1 MMRRTAIITHLIL
14 ALVLLPEAV
23 SAVDDMEMLQK
34 ELAALSARIERLQDI
49 SEVGKMPAYYS
60 YYVDKAQWRSV
71 ANLFAEDG
79 LLEIGGRGVFTGR
92 ERAFEYLRVGL
103 GPIGPRDGILIDHQN
118 FQPLVT
124 VHEDGKTAE
133 VRAIAFVMSSG
144 GWGHN
149 YYENDYIKED
159 GVWKIKHLHGP
170 FNMYSSYSIGWVD
183 NIIPN
188 TYPDKFLPPPDLP
201 PTVMYLAYPNY
212 YVEPYHYPNPVTG
225 KPMPPHDPAAGGMAY
240 GKRASK

>member
-1 MMRRTAIITHLIL
+1 MRSNIFI
-14 ALVLLPEAV
+14 ALYCSVIALLP
-23 SAVDDMEMLQK
+23 SAVAAADDLQSLRG
-34 ELAALSARIERLQDI
+34 ELNALSIRIERLQDI
-49 SEVGKMPAYYS
+49 SDVGKMPAYYS

-71 ANLFAEDG
+71 ADLFAKDG
-79 LLEIGGRGVFTGR
+79 TLEIGGRGVFLGR
-92 ERAFEYLRVGL
+92 ERAFEYLVTGL

-124 VHEDGKTAE
+124 IHADGKTAE

-159 GVWKIKHLHGP
+159 GVWKIKKLHGP
-170 FNMYSSYSIGWVD
+170 FNMYASYSIGWVD
-183 NIIPN
+183 KTIPN
-188 TYPDKFLPPPDLP
+188 TYPEKFLPPPDLP
-201 PTVMYLAYPNY
+201 PTVLYLDYPNY
-212 YVEPYHYPNPVTG
+212 YVEPFHFLNPVTG

-240 GKRASK
+240 GRKTSE